1 MRLGKRNVRIRS
13 DFRSCLTINLAY
25 ENPLLSHVEK
35 QAILLGWF
43 YYQRPKNIAEALERA
58 VAFLNQGQEEQD
70 EEPGP
75 RVFSFEKDS
84 AMIYAAFL
92 QTHGIDLQTVNL
104 HWYQF
109 LALFNDLGPDT
120 AFCQLRNLR
129 YRIKTGKATKE
140 ERQAAAEIQDLIDLP
155 ELDTRTYA
163 ERLKEKRFMDILNR
177 NV

>member
-1 MRLGKRNVRIRS
+1 M
-13 DFRSCLTINLAY
+13 
-25 ENPLLSHVEK
+25 EK
-35 QAILLGWF
+35 QAVLIGWF
-43 YYQRPKNIAEALERA
+43 YYQRPKNIREALEKA
-58 VAFLNQGQEEQD
+58 MAFLNQSQEQEE
-70 EEPGP
+70 EEIETGP

-92 QTHGIDLQTVNL
+92 QTHGIDLQTANL

-109 LALFNDLGPDT
+109 LALFHDLGPDT

-140 ERQAAAEIQDLIDLP
+140 ERQAAAEIQHLIDLP

-163 ERLKEKRFMDILNR
+163 ERLKDKRFMDILNH
-177 NV
+177 V